1 MFTKL
6 FLCADLNFTEQ
17 KSFVFDPLK
26 LDQRSENVSFFVPR
40 DNIVEI
46 TEFFVWTLSVN
57 DSRVRVG
64 LRRQIVGVKSN
75 DGKQLI
81 ILFLITKLIYITVPY
96 NKLRPIC

>member
-1 MFTKL
+1 MFTNL
-6 FLCADLNFTEQ
+6 YLCFADLNFTEQ
-17 KSFVFDPLK
+17 KSVVFDPLR

-64 LRRQIVGVKSN
+64 LRRQIVRVNNEDS
-75 DGKQLI
+75 KQLMI
-81 ILFLITKLIYITVPY
+81 INTQSI
-96 NKLRPIC
+96 